1 MLKPKIKP
9 SNVASIHSSLTED
22 VIPLL
27 EEIGYENPNINFFQT
42 SDEEIA
48 THYKKSLKFSII
60 DKGAKKS
67 KGNKNAKT

>member
-9 SNVASIHSSLTED
+9 SNVAFIHSSLTED

-27 EEIGYENPNINFFQT
+27 EEIGYENPP
-42 SDEEIA
+42 DEEIA

-67 KGNKNAKT
+67 KVNKDAKT